1 MRVQMKCAEVRNL
14 LHSKIDGELTEKQSK
29 GVDTHLAQCAACKI
43 EYGILTF
50 PRQVAKT
57 MIPVKPSP
65 FFYQQL
71 RARIE
76 SEIQGVAAWQ
86 TFFRLARHM
95 IPALAG
101 ITLALISVF
110 AYHQIRG
117 PQEDLYEAYTR
128 ILISE
133 DLPYHMIVADQGE
146 ITNESV
152 LSAIAE
158 RQFSHQRKMELK

>member
-1 MRVQMKCAEVRNL
+1 MKCAEVRNL
-14 LHSKIDGELTEKQSK
+14 LHHKIDGELSEKQNR
-29 GVDTHLAQCAACKI
+29 GVDTHLAQCAACKA
-43 EYGILTF
+43 EYGMLSF
-50 PRQVAKT
+50 PQQVAKT

-71 RARIE
+71 SARIE
-76 SEIQGVAAWQ
+76 AEIQGVAIWQ
-86 TFFRLARHM
+86 TFSRLARQM

-117 PQEDLYEAYTR
+117 PQENLYESYTR
-128 ILISE
+128 ILIAE
-133 DLPYHMIVADQGE
+133 ELPYHMIVSDQGE

-158 RQFSHQRKMELK
+158 RQSGHQRTMELK